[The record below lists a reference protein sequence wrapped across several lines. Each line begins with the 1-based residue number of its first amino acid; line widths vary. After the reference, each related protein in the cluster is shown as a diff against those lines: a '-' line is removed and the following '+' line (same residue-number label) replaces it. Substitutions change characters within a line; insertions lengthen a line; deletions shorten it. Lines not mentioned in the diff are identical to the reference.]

1 MVASGFSLLGL
12 GCLVCLREG
21 DRQKYRDTQKD
32 GEGEG
37 EERQRDGDL
46 QARRRSRELQTCTEP
61 FPKTQ
66 GWAWVMGSA
75 EYSPGC
81 CLRLQGHSP
90 SLCYP
95 HDPPQPA
102 DLGLRGRPGKSSPRP
117 HPSCAP
123 ARPLSLTPPTPVFTA
138 SHQTP
143 PALRAAAA
151 EREQIRGGPAAGPS
165 ERTGRV
171 PPAGWRASGLAGLRS
186 Y

>member
-1 MVASGFSLLGL
+1 MEKDREKSG
-12 GCLVCLREG
+12 REM
-21 DRQKYRDTQKD
+21 
-32 GEGEG
+32 
-37 EERQRDGDL
+37 GDL

-61 FPKTQ
+61 FPKRQ

-75 EYSPGC
+75 GYSPGC
-81 CLRLQGHSP
+81 CLGLQGHSP

-102 DLGLRGRPGKSSPRP
+102 DLGLRGRPGKSSSRP

-123 ARPLSLTPPTPVFTA
+123 ARPLSLTPPTSVFTA

-143 PALRAAAA
+143 PASAPPLPSASRF
-151 EREQIRGGPAAGPS
+151 EGPAAGSS

-171 PPAGWRASGLAGLRS
+171 PPAGWRASWLAGLHG